1 MKPTDKRF
9 WNWCTLITAL
19 IIALL
24 IVFLTFFKRC
34 ITADIADIERVGN
47 EIIGMIDDFHLRNNR
62 LPVGLNEL
70 GSQFTDGSETYEY
83 RGYLF
88 YYELAENGQYW
99 LTVTLG
105 PDENYTYYSQRRY
118 WLWDYDKQNLT
129 AEKQE
134 ELFMEVFQSY
144 KSVWKYDSL
153 RANTDSINTIYP
165 SAPDSLIYCRQ
176 YYEDGKLAAEGWML
190 HDWSREGDY
199 TDNIGTWKYYT
210 RDGIMIEKQWP
221 LKQWPLE

>member
-1 MKPTDKRF
+1 MNLTDIRF
-9 WNWCTLITAL
+9 WNWRTLIVVL
-19 IIALL
+19 IISLL
-24 IVFLTFFKRC
+24 IAIVVFFKRC
-34 ITADIADIERVGN
+34 MTTDTADIERVGN
-47 EIIGMIDDFHLRNNR
+47 EIIGMIDGFQCVNNR
-62 LPVGLNEL
+62 LPVDLNEL
-70 GSQFTDGSETYEY
+70 GSPFTDRNETYEY

-88 YYELAENGQYW
+88 YYEPTKDGQYW

-105 PDENYTYYSQRRY
+105 PDENYSYYSRRKY
-118 WLWDYDKQNLT
+118 WIWDYDNNLT

-190 HDWSREGDY
+190 HDWNREGDY

-221 LKQWPLE
+221 LKQWPLK